1 MDRDEFAALAE
12 PHRHELRVHCYR
24 MAGSYAEAEDLVQE
38 TFLRAWRNIGGF
50 QGRASVR
57 TWLYRIAT
65 NVCLDALDGRAR
77 RILPDQLT
85 GEEDTAEV
93 LWLQPYPEPDDAAV
107 SRETVE
113 LTLMVA
119 IQRLPAR
126 QRAALILR
134 DALGWPAAQ
143 VADLLQ
149 TSVAS
154 ANSALQRARA
164 TVREH
169 LPGHRLDWTPPAAP
183 TARELAVLRRYMA
196 AIDRADLTAIA
207 ELLAED
213 VRATMPP
220 YPQWFAGRA
229 ANLAALAASW
239 EPASPD
245 WIGHLR
251 AVPARANGR
260 PAVAAYTCRDGRTY
274 RAFAVT
280 VPIIEGDRI
289 TRLTAFHDPELFP
302 AFGLP
307 MSFAAGDRPPGR
319 QF

>member
-1 MDRDEFAALAE
+1 MDRDEFGALVE

-24 MAGSYAEAEDLVQE
+24 MAGSYTEAEDLVQE

-85 GEEDTAEV
+85 GEPEPAEV
-93 LWLQPYPEPDDAAV
+93 LWLQPYPGPDDAAV

-183 TARELAVLRRYMA
+183 TARERAVLRRYLD
-196 AIDRADLTAIA
+196 AINDADLRAVA

-220 YPQWFAGRA
+220 YREWFASRTPV
-229 ANLAALAASW
+229 LAALAATW
-239 EPASPD
+239 DPGSPD
-245 WIGHLR
+245 WIGRLR
-251 AVPARANGR
+251 AVPVRANGR
-260 PAVAAYTCRDGRTY
+260 PAMAGYACRDGRTY
-274 RAFAVT
+274 RALMVG
-280 VPIIEGDRI
+280 VPRIAGDRI
-289 TRLTAFHDPELFP
+289 VELTAFHDPALFP

-307 MSFAAGDRPPGR
+307 MSFAAGDRLPGR